1 MQIEIIILTLLIL
14 ISIPLS
20 FFFVIPF
27 LFGAPYEK
35 SGKKQI
41 KTILEFS
48 KGSKYAA
55 ELGSGNAQIAIE
67 LAKKGIKVDCYEINP
82 FLVIYTKI
90 KIRKLNLQNKIKVR
104 WGNFFDYNLEKY
116 DCIIMF
122 QFSTIMHKLKNK
134 FDKELKPKTK
144 IISNYWKIPKMKPIK
159 QKNEVKLYLR

>member
-1 MQIEIIILTLLIL
+1 MQIELIIFIILIIT
-14 ISIPLS
+14 SVPLA

-48 KGSKYAA
+48 KGTKYAA
-55 ELGSGNAQIAIE
+55 ELGSGSADIAIE

-82 FLVIYTKI
+82 FLVISTKI
-90 KIRKLNLQNKIKVR
+90 KIKKLKLKNKIKII
-104 WGNFFDYNLEKY
+104 WGNFFDYNLNKY
-116 DCIIMF
+116 DTIVMF

-134 FDKELKPKTK
+134 FDKELNPKTK

-159 QKNEVKLYLR
+159 QKNEVKLYRV